1 MMTTLNTRRNHMIK
15 TNMLKEH
22 GKQSPWVLILCP
34 VCYPTIVSSLGK
46 GPVRV
51 PVPSVAC
58 LPKVWPT
65 SRSFPGTFRWWRIRL
80 QSWMWVALKQRRIR
94 KKLNWMEK
102 KIQILIKYVLKA
114 TLKPLDVSLYSVWN
128 IGSQLPALFFLFLSS
143 GDMLYLFSFLM
154 KSNRLHHSRI
164 YVFLAIKKG

>member
-1 MMTTLNTRRNHMIK
+1 MIK

-34 VCYPTIVSSLGK
+34 VYYPTVVSSLGE
-46 GPVRV
+46 GPVGA
-51 PVPSVAC
+51 PAPSIAC

-80 QSWMWVALKQRRIR
+80 QSWMWVALKQRRIK

-114 TLKPLDVSLYSVWN
+114 TLKPLGISLYPVWD
-128 IGSQLPALFFLFLSS
+128 IGSQPLPCFSS
-143 GDMLYLFSFLM
+143 SLVPVTCYIYSHFSWKATSYIIPEF
-154 KSNRLHHSRI
+154 
-164 YVFLAIKKG
+164 VFLAIKKGLNIM